1 MFSQTYAIV
10 LCLITNEELNVKI
23 MDSFT
28 PLQTAWQQLMQMV
41 KGAIALLPNIIIA
54 IIVFI
59 IFWLIAKFSR
69 RLIKNFTRR
78 KQSRNLGLVLARL
91 SQGFIILVGAFV
103 ALAIVIPSFKPG
115 DLVQLLGVS
124 GVAIGFA
131 FRDILQNFLAGIL
144 ILITEPFTL
153 EDQIIFNDFEGTVE
167 NIQTRAT
174 TIRTYD
180 GRRIVIPNAELFTN
194 SVTVNTAF
202 DKRRLEYDVGIGYGD
217 DIEEAKR
224 IILDVLN
231 NTQDVLQD
239 PPPEALV
246 VDLAASTINIRARW
260 WIDPPRRADVM
271 DTQDRVLTQLNN
283 KLVAAGI
290 DLPFPTQQILF
301 HDQTEE
307 TDGDRTR
314 QREGWP
320 AAKGNNPKPR
330 SIGSSLRQLVKA
342 RSSDDHDNS
351 NSNINEHYS

>member
-1 MFSQTYAIV
+1 
-10 LCLITNEELNVKI
+10 

-41 KGAIALLPNIIIA
+41 KGTIELLPNIIIA
-54 IIVFI
+54 IIVFA
-59 IFWLIAKFSR
+59 IFWFVAKFSR
-69 RLIKNFTRR
+69 RLIKNLTRK

-91 SQGFIILVGAFV
+91 SQGLMILVGAFIS
-103 ALAIVIPSFKPG
+103 LAIVVPSFKPG

-124 GVAIGFA
+124 GVAVGFA

-153 EDQIIFNDFEGTVE
+153 NDQIVFKEFEGTVE
-167 NIQTRAT
+167 HIQTRAT

-202 DKRRLEYDVGIGYGD
+202 DQRRLQYDVGIGYGD
-217 DIEEAKR
+217 DIDQAKQ
-224 IILDVLN
+224 IILEVLRSN
-231 NTQDVLQD
+231 QNILQD

-246 VDLAASTINIRARW
+246 VDLAGSTINIRARW
-260 WIDPPRRADVM
+260 WVNPPRRADVM
-271 DTQDRVLTQLNN
+271 DTQDQILTALNN

-320 AAKGNNPKPR
+320 AAKNNNPKPKT
-330 SIGSSLRQLVKA
+330 IGGSLGQLTKM
-342 RSSDDHDNS
+342 RR
-351 NSNINEHYS
+351 NENHENNGHENYS

>member
-1 MFSQTYAIV
+1 
-10 LCLITNEELNVKI
+10 

-41 KGAIALLPNIIIA
+41 KGTIELLPNILIA
-54 IIVFI
+54 IVVFI
-59 IFWLIAKFSR
+59 IFWFIARFSR
-69 RLIKNFTRR
+69 RIIKNLTRR

-91 SQGFIILVGAFV
+91 SQGLIILVGAFI

-144 ILITEPFTL
+144 ILITEPFVID
-153 EDQIIFNDFEGTVE
+153 DQIVFNDFEGTVE

-180 GRRIVIPNAELFTN
+180 GTRIVIPNAELFTN
-194 SVTVNTAF
+194 AVKVNTAF
-202 DKRRLEYDVGIGYGD
+202 EKRRLQYDIGIGYGD
-217 DIEEAKR
+217 DIAEAKR
-224 IILDVLN
+224 IILDVLRN
-231 NTQDVLQD
+231 NPEALSD
-239 PPPEALV
+239 PAPEALV

-260 WIDPPRRADVM
+260 WVNPPRRAEVIDS
-271 DTQDRVLTQLNN
+271 QDRVLTELCN
-283 KLVAAGI
+283 KLVAGGI

-307 TDGDRTR
+307 TDGDRAR

-320 AAKGNNPKPR
+320 VSKTDNPKSR
-330 SIGSSLRQLVKA
+330 KIAAALQQLA
-342 RSSDDHDNS
+342 RNRNS
-351 NSNINEHYS
+351 NSDSNGHHS

>member
-1 MFSQTYAIV
+1 MGS
-10 LCLITNEELNVKI
+10 LN
-23 MDSFT
+23 
-28 PLQTAWQQLMQMV
+28 PLQTAWQQLLQMV
-41 KGAIALLPNIIIA
+41 KGTIELLPNMMIA
-54 IIVFI
+54 IVVFI
-59 IFWLIAKFSR
+59 AFWFVAKFSR
-69 RLIKNFTRR
+69 RLIKNLTRK

-91 SQGFIILVGAFV
+91 SQGIIILVGAFIS
-103 ALAIVIPSFKPG
+103 LAIVVPSFKPG

-124 GVAIGFA
+124 GVAVGFA

-153 EDQIIFNDFEGTVE
+153 NDQIVFQEFEGTVE
-167 NIQTRAT
+167 HIQTRAT

-202 DKRRLEYDVGIGYGD
+202 DKRRLQYDIGIGYGD
-217 DIEEAKR
+217 DIAEAKR
-224 IILDVLN
+224 IILEVLRN
-231 NTQDVLQD
+231 NTDTLQD

-246 VDLAASTINIRARW
+246 VDLAGSTINIRARW
-260 WIDPPRRADVM
+260 WINPPRRADAM
-271 DTQDRVLTQLNN
+271 DTQDAILTALNSR
-283 KLVAAGI
+283 LVAAGI

-320 AAKGNNPKPR
+320 AAKGNNPEPR
-330 SIGSSLRQLVKA
+330 HISGSLQQLA
-342 RSSDDHDNS
+342 RAS
-351 NSNINEHYS
+351 NSNGNDRANHS